1 MATKATG
8 HAVQWGDAAKNRS
21 VRLRARAGRIAETT
35 FVYLILVSGA
45 VIVMVPLWWMLSTS
59 VKRPAEVFSFPPTIL
74 PETIRWQNY
83 PEVLSKAAFGL
94 YFRNTL
100 FVVVMDLVGTLVSS
114 SLVGFSFAR
123 LRWRGRDV
131 LFLITLATMM
141 LPGAVTMIPRYLI
154 FKQLHWLDSFY
165 PLWVPS
171 FFGYAFFIF
180 LMRQFY
186 TTIPLEL
193 DDAARID
200 GASIVG
206 IWWRIAAPLTKPALA
221 ACAIFT
227 FNATWNDFMGP
238 LIYISSQN
246 KLTLALGLMAFRGP
260 HATDWHYLMAASTI
274 AMLPV
279 IVLFFFAQKYFI
291 QGIVFTGV
299 KG

>member
-1 MATKATG
+1 MSVSTI
-8 HAVQWGDAAKNRS
+8 RS
-21 VRLRARAGRIAETT
+21 KPGLKVRVLPIFETAL
-35 FVYLILVSGA
+35 VYLVLLAGA
-45 VIVMVPLWWMLSTS
+45 VIIMVPLWWMLTTS
-59 VKRPAEVFSFPPTIL
+59 VKRPAEVFAFPPTLL
-74 PETIRWQNY
+74 PKVFRWQNY
-83 PEVLSKAAFGL
+83 PEALSKGAFAL

-100 FVVVMDLVGTLVSS
+100 SICIMDLIGTLLSAS
-114 SLVGFSFAR
+114 MVGFSFAR

-141 LPGAVTMIPRYLI
+141 LPGAVTLIPRYLI
-154 FKQLHWLDSFY
+154 FKQLHWLDTYY

-200 GASIVG
+200 GASILG
-206 IWWRIAAPLTKPALA
+206 IWWRVATPLTKPALT

-238 LIYISSQN
+238 LIYVSSEK

-260 HATDWHYLMAASTI
+260 HARDWHYLMAVSTI
-274 AMLPV
+274 AMMPV
-279 IVLFFFAQKYFI
+279 IILFFFAQKYFI
-291 QGIVFTGV
+291 QGVVFTGV

>member
-1 MATKATG
+1 MAVVALRRR
-8 HAVQWGDAAKNRS
+8 RS
-21 VRLRARAGRIAETT
+21 LRARLSRWLET
-35 FVYLILVSGA
+35 FLIYAILLAGA
-45 VIVMVPLWWMLSTS
+45 VVVMIPLWWMLTSS
-59 VKRPAEVFSFPPTIL
+59 VKHPKEIFAFPPTLL
-74 PETIRWQNY
+74 PKQFRWQNY
-83 PEVLSKAAFGL
+83 VEVFSKAPFGL
-94 YFRNTL
+94 WFRNTA
-100 FVVVMDLVGTLVSS
+100 FVCLMDLIGTLFSAS
-114 SLVGFSFAR
+114 MVGFSFAR
-123 LRWRGRDV
+123 LRWRGRELMFV
-131 LFLITLATMM
+131 ITLATMM

-154 FKQLHWLDSFY
+154 FKQLHWLDTYY

-200 GASIVG
+200 GASIFG
-206 IWWRIAAPLTKPALA
+206 IWWRIALPLTKPALT
-221 ACAIFT
+221 ACGIFT

-238 LIYISSQN
+238 LIYVSSQK

-260 HATDWHYLMAASTI
+260 HQRDCHYLMAASTI

-279 IVLFFFAQKYFI
+279 IIVFFFAQKYFI
-291 QGIVFTGV
+291 QGVVFTGI

>member
-1 MATKATG
+1 MAVVALRRR
-8 HAVQWGDAAKNRS
+8 RS
-21 VRLRARAGRIAETT
+21 LRARLSRWLET
-35 FVYLILVSGA
+35 FLIYAILLAGA
-45 VIVMVPLWWMLSTS
+45 VVVMIPLWWMLTSS
-59 VKRPAEVFSFPPTIL
+59 VKHPKEIFAFPPTLL
-74 PETIRWQNY
+74 PKQFRWQNY
-83 PEVLSKAAFGL
+83 VEVFAKAPFGL
-94 YFRNTL
+94 WFRNTA
-100 FVVVMDLVGTLVSS
+100 FVCLMDLIGTLFSAS
-114 SLVGFSFAR
+114 MVGFSFAR
-123 LRWRGRDV
+123 LRWRGRELMFV
-131 LFLITLATMM
+131 ITLATMM

-154 FKQLHWLDSFY
+154 FKQLHWLDTYY

-200 GASIVG
+200 GASIFG
-206 IWWRIAAPLTKPALA
+206 IWWRIALPLTRPALT
-221 ACAIFT
+221 ACGIFT

-238 LIYISSQN
+238 LIYVSSQK

-260 HATDWHYLMAASTI
+260 HVTDWHYLMAASTV

-279 IVLFFFAQKYFI
+279 IIVFFFAQKYFI
-291 QGIVFTGV
+291 QGVVFTGI